1 MKNIILNFLGKF
13 FSGIFPI
20 LLIPLYFNKLG
31 AQEYAFIGI
40 FQSLSIFLGLAQ
52 FGLGSFHLRLG
63 ALFKGNEIC
72 KKEFFN
78 LHFFSFI
85 VVITSVLVLSL
96 ALLLFPYL
104 LDELVSIDSTFEV
117 TIFLLIFAS
126 SLRVVDNYTRSLF
139 NGLEFF
145 LEKNVILILFS
156 VLRWLG
162 GFYLIDLG
170 GIHYFFIWQIALSFL
185 HISLSELIIFL
196 KNKLELNVASIS
208 ELKNY
213 FHKHRGFIFGLTFY
227 SFISILSSQF
237 DRLALPFI
245 LSLDVY
251 GLYIALVP
259 FALIFTT
266 LFPVFINV
274 LEPRLIISK
283 SEKEFSKNLNKYS
296 RLFFSIFIP
305 VNIILIFNADFVLS
319 LLRFDQTD
327 LISLDISGLFRL
339 LLILG
344 LVETFIQIPHVILI
358 SKGYAGTISKINMVS
373 FLLYILL
380 FFLFFKAADIFILTS
395 FIIIK
400 ALLSLFLLTY
410 ICIKKNILII
420 SHRHV
425 FDALFSSGLYLLISL
440 VLHFIFTNNL
450 ILILS
455 LSLLFYF
462 LFVIFEYKNFI
473 KTE

>member
-1 MKNIILNFLGKF
+1 MGKF

-63 ALFKGNEIC
+63 ALFKGSHIY

-78 LHFFSFI
+78 LHFLSFLLVFTTVFI
-85 VVITSVLVLSL
+85 LSMVLTLS
-96 ALLLFPYL
+96 PYL
-104 LDELVSIDSTFEV
+104 LYELVSIDAATEI

-126 SLRVVDNYTRSLF
+126 SLRVIDNYTRSVF

-145 LEKNVILILFS
+145 LEKNIILIFFS
-156 VLRWLG
+156 VLRWIG
-162 GFYLIDLG
+162 GYYVVDLG
-170 GIHYFFIWQIALSFL
+170 GIHYFFIWQILLSCL
-185 HISLSELIIFL
+185 HIFISEIIIFL
-196 KNKLELNVASIS
+196 KNKLTLNFATTP

-213 FHKHRGFIFGLTFY
+213 FHKHKQFIFGITLY
-227 SFISILSSQF
+227 SLISILSSQF

-245 LSLDVY
+245 LPLDVY

-283 SEKEFSKNLNKYS
+283 SKKEFGKNLNKYS
-296 RLFFSIFIP
+296 RLFFSIFVP
-305 VNIILIFNADFVLS
+305 ANIILIFHTDFVLS
-319 LLRFDQTD
+319 ILRFDQTD
-327 LISLDISGLFRL
+327 LVAFDITDLFRL
-339 LLILG
+339 LLILSM
-344 LVETFIQIPHVILI
+344 VEIFNQIPHVILI
-358 SKGYAGTISKINMVS
+358 SKGYAKTISKIHTFS
-373 FLLYILL
+373 FLVYIIL
-380 FFLFFKAADIFILTS
+380 FILFFKGADIFTLTS

-400 ALLSLFLLTY
+400 ALLSLFLLTFT
-410 ICIKKNILII
+410 CVKNNLLII
-420 SHRHV
+420 SHKI
-425 FDALFSSGLYLLISL
+425 FTDTLFSSGLYLLITFIL
-440 VLHFIFTNNL
+440 NFIFINNL
-450 ILILS
+450 LLIFSVS
-455 LSLLFYF
+455 LIFYF
-462 LFVIFEYKNFI
+462 LLIIFEYVKFT
-473 KTE
+473 KAK

>member
-13 FSGIFPI
+13 FAGIFPI

-52 FGLGSFHLRLG
+52 FGLGSFHLRVG
-63 ALFKGNEIC
+63 ALFKGNQIC

-85 VVITSVLVLSL
+85 FVATSVLVLSL
-96 ALLLFPYL
+96 ALTLFPYL

-117 TIFLLIFAS
+117 TILLLIFAS

-145 LEKNVILILFS
+145 LEKNIILILFS
-156 VLRWLG
+156 VLRWVG
-162 GFYLIDLG
+162 GFYLVNLG
-170 GIHYFFIWQIALSFL
+170 GIDYFFIWQIVLSFL
-185 HISLSELIIFL
+185 HIFLSELIIFI
-196 KNKLELNVASIS
+196 KNKLILNVASIS
-208 ELKNY
+208 ELKKY
-213 FHKHRGFIFGLTFY
+213 FHKHRGFIFGITFY
-227 SFISILSSQF
+227 SLISILSSQF

-251 GLYIALVP
+251 GIYIALVP
-259 FALIFTT
+259 FALLFTT

-283 SEKEFSKNLNKYS
+283 SKNEFTKNLNKYS

-305 VNIILIFNADFVLS
+305 LNIILIFHTDFVLS
-319 LLRFDQTD
+319 FLGFVQND
-327 LISLDISGLFRL
+327 LITLDIERLFRL
-339 LLILG
+339 LLILS
-344 LVETFIQIPHVILI
+344 LVETFNQIPHVILL
-358 SKGYAGTISKINMVS
+358 SKGHAGTISKIHMSS
-373 FLLYILL
+373 FLLYIILFLL
-380 FFLFFKAADIFILTS
+380 FFKKADIIILTS

-400 ALLSLFLLTY
+400 ALLSLFMLTY
-410 ICIKKNILII
+410 TCIKKNILGF
-420 SHRHV
+420 SFKLFSGV
-425 FDALFSSGLYLLISL
+425 LFSSGLYLLITL
-440 VLHFIFTNNL
+440 ILHSIFSNNL
-450 ILILS
+450 LLILS
-455 LSLLFYF
+455 LSVLIYLL
-462 LFVIFEYKNFI
+462 LVIFEYKKFLKSN
-473 KTE
+473 